1 VIVVGYGSDVEK
13 VVPTLYPYRAKTQVF
28 FREDG
33 GQDPRLLLVGPSFP
47 EETSWGSTGA
57 CNAALRRLVKLLVQF
72 CCGEPPIVVG
82 SLSNHR

>member
-1 VIVVGYGSDVEK
+1 VIVIGYGSDVEK

-47 EETSWGSTGA
+47 EETSWGLHRCLQCGPASIGE
-57 CNAALRRLVKLLVQF
+57 AASSILLWRAPDRRWFSQ
-72 CCGEPPIVVG
+72 
-82 SLSNHR
+82 